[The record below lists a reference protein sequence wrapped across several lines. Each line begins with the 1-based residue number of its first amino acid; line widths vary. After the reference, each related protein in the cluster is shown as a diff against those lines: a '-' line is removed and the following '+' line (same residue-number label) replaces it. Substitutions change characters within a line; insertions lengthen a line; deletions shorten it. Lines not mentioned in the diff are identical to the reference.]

1 MFLGSLLIDRIKYDN
16 FEIEIANRKKLIVI
30 NMNYAKSNLNLL
42 YC

>member
-1 MFLGSLLIDRIKYDN
+1 MFLGSLLIDRIKYEN
-16 FEIEIANRKKLIVI
+16 FEIEIGKIKLIVI